1 MQADG
6 TQVRNLT
13 QNPAV
18 EGWCRDSRGQDRA
31 LRTSSLVNWAQK
43 TDYRAAFF
51 IGSRTA
57 RIEASRAG
65 KDPTAIFDA
74 ATLERL
80 RQERE
85 AGVRIT
91 EARRVTKHAQRED
104 HEGIASRRPPKSR
117 LALRAYLH
125 YNCKYARR
133 RTHD

>member
-57 RIEASRAG
+57 WIEASRAG

-80 RQERE
+80 RQEKE

-91 EARRVTKHAQRED
+91 EARRVYEAR
-104 HEGIASRRPPKSR
+104 AARRPRRNRVAAATQESACPPCIF
-117 LALRAYLH
+117 ALQLQICTEEDA
-125 YNCKYARR
+125 
-133 RTHD
+133 